1 MHLTDYIAWVPMVV
15 LIVVLGILP
24 GLIFNV
30 TDDAVIKTLAAF
42 GAGS

>member
-1 MHLTDYIAWVPMVV
+1 MHLTDYIAWAPMIV
-15 LIVVLGILP
+15 LIVVLGFYP

-30 TDDAVIKTLAAF
+30 TDDAVQASLSAF